1 MSYKSECIRKAG
13 DWLRHAFKLSAHV
26 GRMHFNSL
34 DTQTLF
40 IFLIKTDRKQKKHP
54 EHAGFPLSQ
63 RVDEQTNMTIKTNT
77 SSSYA
82 GAVEEVTDGE
92 ERCQDT
98 LESLVLGQLLHTQL
112 QVKERFCNLL
122 FPQTERWREDRRV

>member
-1 MSYKSECIRKAG
+1 MYTELTEDTLKQIVSENDKVMVQYGASWCGNCRIMKPK
-13 DWLRHAFKLSAHV
+13 FKKLAAE
-26 GRMHFNSL
+26 
-34 DTQTLF
+34 
-40 IFLIKTDRKQKKHP
+40 HP